1 MFIKK
6 LLEFILFSSIF
17 IAACAVGFCIETN
30 ILLGVPLNS
39 FSFYCFVFGATLL
52 QYNLHYS
59 TKKIAVK
66 DSERLRW
73 SHSNK
78 KIHFFLLFVG
88 ALLILFSFFY
98 FKLKHFII
106 LALLAAISFLYSF
119 PFLPFA
125 KRRRIKDYGLLKIV
139 TLSLLWT
146 LVTVWFPVNSMQ
158 FDTLLFIFVFIKRFI
173 FMFILCLLFD
183 LRDIEI
189 DRKENIDTLPIMLGK
204 KRSYNLSYI
213 LLGLFLAIALV
224 QYFYLP
230 QLPFLLAMLVSAAV
244 TFFIIE
250 RTKKTNSDFI
260 YLAGIDGMMLLQA
273 FLVYLFSLKL

>member
-1 MFIKK
+1 MYLKK

-17 IAACAVGFCIETN
+17 IASCAVGFCIETN
-30 ILLGVPLNS
+30 LLLGLPLNS

-59 TKKIAVK
+59 TKKLAVK
-66 DSERLRW
+66 NSERLQW
-73 SHSNK
+73 SLKNK
-78 KIHFFLLFVG
+78 KVHFYLLIIG
-88 ALLILFSFFY
+88 CLLILFSFFS
-98 FKLKHFII
+98 FHLKHFII
-106 LALLAAISFLYSF
+106 LACLGAISFLYSF
-119 PFLPFA
+119 PFLPVG

-146 LVTVWFPVNSMQ
+146 LVTVWFPVNTMPVNGNL
-158 FDTLLFIFVFIKRFI
+158 FLLVFLKRFI

-230 QLPFLLAMLVSAAV
+230 QLAFLFAMIVSAAV

-273 FLVYLFSLKL
+273 VLVYLFSLNL

>member
-17 IAACAVGFCIETN
+17 IAACAVAFCIETN

-66 DSERLRW
+66 NSERLTW
-73 SHSNK
+73 SLNNK
-78 KIHFFLLFVG
+78 RIHFFLLLLG
-88 ALLILFSFFY
+88 ILLILFSFLY

-119 PFLPFA
+119 PFLPFG

-146 LVTVWFPVNSMQ
+146 LVTVWFPVNSMIG
-158 FDTLLFIFVFIKRFI
+158 DTLLFMFVFVKRFT

-189 DRKENIDTLPIMLGK
+189 DREENIDTLAVVLGK
-204 KRSYNLSYI
+204 EKSYNLAYG
-213 LLGLFLAIALV
+213 LLVLFVVIALL
-224 QYFYLP
+224 QYYYLP
-230 QLPFLLAMLVSAAV
+230 QLPFFIAMVISASV

-250 RTKKTNSDFI
+250 KTKKTNSDFI